1 MGTLR
6 KLERQV
12 IRNQCY
18 LRDGNT
24 KAFKEEWDKHHYKR
38 NEEVDANGNVKSVRK
53 RKSSKKKQRHHDN
66 GKLLIKQLKAMKSFI
81 SNMKDKSKNKN
92 EAKSKEN

>member
-6 KLERQV
+6 KLEREV
-12 IRNQCY
+12 IRNKCY

-24 KAFKEEWDKHHYKR
+24 KSFKEEWDKHHYKR

-53 RKSSKKKQRHHDN
+53 KKSSKKKQHHHDN
-66 GKLLIKQLKAMKSFI
+66 GKLLIKQWKAMKSFVE
-81 SNMKDKSKNKN
+81 NMKDKSKKEK